1 MDNSSKKRKRK
12 RILVALIVA
21 AWLFLLGFISY
32 CVCLPNLKEASASLK
47 AIREDPNLTP
57 EQKVE
62 KMREIYAKLTPSQGR
77 QVFQNDKKKWHH
89 EQNREM
95 QAFLKMSPEEQVAY
109 VKKMEEERKK
119 LGPKGAFFIGGAIKG
134 GPGGAGDGGKV
145 GPSGPGSGMVSR
157 AVGGP
162 GGKGAIFFGPA
173 GAGGPGGGPPKPNPN
188 QMQKSMLDDISPET
202 RAGQSY
208 QKGLSK

>member
-12 RILVALIVA
+12 KILVGLMVA
-21 AWLFLLGFISY
+21 VWLFLLGFISY
-32 CVCLPNLKEASASLK
+32 CVCLPDLEEVSASIR

-57 EQKVE
+57 EQKIE
-62 KMREIYAKLTPSQGR
+62 KMREVYSKLTPSQGR

-119 LGPKGAFFIGGAIKG
+119 FGPKGAFPSGG
-134 GPGGAGDGGKV
+134 GGKV
-145 GPSGPGSGMVSR
+145 GPGGPGGGMVSR
-157 AVGGP
+157 AIGGP

-202 RAGQSY
+202 RAGMSY
-208 QKGLSK
+208 QRGLSK